1 MDFSFIRFKIQVK
14 IQLKYVL
21 NSSFLVIYN
30 AFDVCQ
36 LYTINSWIQCKL
48 KINTTFTIYSKYS
61 IYVHIYVFTLI
72 KNKKEKRLKRREI
85 SVILNKSWVFVFH
98 ICIYI
103 SHCNNLATTW
113 ALWLFNAIDH
123 QARFIVRP
131 DISVVRT
138 CARYRQGRR
147 FESHSP
153 QLSIWNRKHFSSK

>member
-1 MDFSFIRFKIQVK
+1 MDFSFRRFKIQVK
-14 IQLKYVL
+14 IQLKYL
-21 NSSFLVIYN
+21 FNSSFLVIYN

-72 KNKKEKRLKRREI
+72 KNKKERLLKRREI
-85 SVILNKSWVFVFH
+85 SVIHV
-98 ICIYI
+98 CIYI

-113 ALWLFNAIDH
+113 ALWLLNAIYH
-123 QARFIVRP
+123 QARFIVLSF
-131 DISVVRT
+131 IWVVRT
-138 CARYRQGRR
+138 CARYMQGRR

-153 QLSIWNRKHFSSK
+153 QLSIWNRKPFSSK